1 MKLLTK
7 ISRIFVGV
15 LFIISGFI
23 KANDPLG
30 FSYKLQDYYEVFG
43 EYWLLQLFNT
53 PLFHQTA
60 LEFSMFICILEIVL
74 GVALLI
80 GAFARKVSWTL
91 IVLIVFFTFLTGFSA
106 ITGSVTDCGC
116 FGDAVKLT
124 PWQSFM
130 KDLVLLFFILII
142 FINRDKI
149 KPVFT
154 SKKATS
160 LIMGAGVLFPL
171 IFTVMAYNH
180 LPFIDFRPY
189 KIGNDICEMR
199 VRVPDVTE
207 FIYVLKNKANGE
219 TKEFQKFPDNY
230 ENEWDFIEMKTI
242 VLEEG
247 IPPKLEKFNIS
258 DEDGNEFTDDFLNME
273 GLKFLL
279 IAYDI
284 GKTKTSEIK
293 SITDLQMWAESKGI
307 PFFGISASSDRLIEE
322 FRHLHNAAFPF
333 LSADETEL
341 KTIIR
346 SNPGLVLFD
355 GCKIVGKWHWRD
367 IPTGE
372 LIESN
377 FINP

>member
-43 EYWLLQLFNT
+43 EYWLLKIFDT
-53 PLFHQTA
+53 PIFYQTA
-60 LEFSMFICILEIVL
+60 LEFSMFICILEIAL
-74 GVALLI
+74 GLALLI
-80 GAFARKVSWTL
+80 GAFAKKVSWTMIIL
-91 IVLIVFFTFLTGFSA
+91 IIFFTFLTGFSA

-142 FINRDKI
+142 FVNRNKI
-149 KPVFT
+149 QPFFT
-154 SKKATS
+154 SKKITS
-160 LIMGAGVLFPL
+160 LILGGSVLFSL
-171 IFTVMAYNH
+171 IFTVMAFNH

-199 VRVPDVTE
+199 TSIPDVNE
-207 FIYVLKNKANGE
+207 FIYVLKNKVTGE
-219 TKEFQKFPDNY
+219 TKEFEKFPDNY
-230 ENEWDFIEMKTI
+230 KEEWDFVEMKTI
-242 VLEEG
+242 VIKAG
-247 IPPKLEKFNIS
+247 VPAKLGKFNIS
-258 DEDGNEFTDDFLNME
+258 DVDGNDVTDDFLNRE

-279 IAYDI
+279 VAYDI
-284 GKTKTSEIK
+284 KKTMTSEIE
-293 SITDLQMWAESKGI
+293 SVNNLQNWAERKDI
-307 PFFGISASSDRLIEE
+307 PFFGVSASSDQLVEE

-333 LSADETEL
+333 LSSDETEL

-346 SNPGLVLFD
+346 SNPGLLLFD

-367 IPTGE
+367 IPSGE
-372 LIESN
+372 LIKSN
-377 FINP
+377 YLKP

>member
-23 KANDPLG
+23 KANDPLR